1 MITGYDNAQFAYDS
15 AEPPEPFCY
24 PWGGDD
30 DCDDT
35 GDDYDAKTPPQ
46 SWRSTTANKKTTY
59 PYHTTKIK
67 KIKEGNAGDNES
79 QNSRPR

>member
-1 MITGYDNAQFAYDS
+1 MITGYDNAQFCYDH

-35 GDDYDAKTPPQ
+35 DDDYDAKTPPQ
-46 SWRSTTANKKTTY
+46 S
-59 PYHTTKIK
+59 
-67 KIKEGNAGDNES
+67 
-79 QNSRPR
+79 